1 MDKISTHKSFIL
13 GITLIALI
21 SILYVI
27 RIFGARS
34 GIDSLY
40 DEGYLLLKL
49 WEARN
54 EIGQQGVSQWP
65 VMVFKLLG
73 SDMSANLLYL
83 RYVEITLQILSV
95 LYLIRAV
102 YKWYSYSQ
110 CNNKNSLLFGISFIL
125 LLQYPTLGA
134 LFIYYNPIQ
143 QLLFNL
149 IIANVILYQRTN
161 EISKSVYLLLA
172 GLCSFLS
179 FLVILPSGV
188 VVSLLILIYLFVIN
202 DYNVMKTFSQSVFY
216 ILGIVIAAL
225 LYHFFVNNLLLVYN
239 EMKEVAGTI
248 TKTGRGYDISTFI
261 IKYLVYFKDI
271 LLSILPLIF
280 AFGLSVF
287 VNKYNKILSILVF
300 VISIVLINLYW
311 PWAKAMYS
319 TMILFPALVGFV
331 VYVFS
336 KNIHKPI
343 LSLLIFL
350 LVFPFLGLLGTNV
363 YYGGKIVWFFISW
376 SIVLLILMST
386 KLKSKFLDHHK
397 HFFILSVLVLYLFF
411 PVRSLFG
418 RDNNK
423 YLFEKYNQISGIKIT
438 QSQLIYFNRVDS
450 IITKYGY
457 KPNMHYMFSTQL
469 DHMTIYVLNARPN
482 STYFQPMDFVVDEN
496 SFKLIKP
503 EFLFLT
509 KYDLDVAGEK
519 LINSNWGFPDAY
531 DKYYV
536 GTPETVNT
544 GYPTE
549 RWLYCL
555 KSLRQNK

>member
-110 CNNKNSLLFGISFIL
+110 CNNKNSLLFSISFIL
-125 LLQYPTLGA
+125 ILQYPTLGA

-149 IIANVILYQRTN
+149 IIANVILYQSTN

-179 FLVILPSGV
+179 FMVILPSGV
-188 VVSLLILIYLFVIN
+188 VVALLIFIYLFVIN

-319 TMILFPALVGFV
+319 TMIFFPALIGFV

-336 KNIHKPI
+336 NNIHKPI
-343 LSLLIFL
+343 LFLLIFL

-376 SIVLLILMST
+376 SIVPLIVISS
-386 KLKSKFLDHHK
+386 KLKSKFQENHK

-411 PVRSLFG
+411 PVKSLFG

-450 IITKYGY
+450 IITNYGY
-457 KPNMHYMFSTQL
+457 RPNIHYMFSTQL

-482 STYFQPMDFVVDEN
+482 STYFQPMDFVVDDN

-509 KYDLDVAGEK
+509 KYDLDVAGQK

>member
-149 IIANVILYQRTN
+149 IIANVILYQSTN

-179 FLVILPSGV
+179 FMVILPSGV
-188 VVSLLILIYLFVIN
+188 VVALLIFIYLFVIN

-319 TMILFPALVGFV
+319 TMIFFPALIGFV

-336 KNIHKPI
+336 NNIHKPI
-343 LSLLIFL
+343 LFLLIFL

-376 SIVLLILMST
+376 SIVPLIVISS
-386 KLKSKFLDHHK
+386 KLKSKFQENHK

-411 PVRSLFG
+411 PVKSLFG

-450 IITKYGY
+450 IITNYGY
-457 KPNMHYMFSTQL
+457 RPNIHYMFSTQL

-509 KYDLDVAGEK
+509 KYDLDVAGQK

>member
-1 MDKISTHKSFIL
+1 MGKNSIDLSLIL
-13 GITLIALI
+13 SITLIAVI
-21 SILYVI
+21 SIMYVI
-27 RIFGARS
+27 RFLGAHI

-49 WEARN
+49 WEVRN

-65 VMVFKLLG
+65 VLVFKLLG

-83 RYVEITLQILSV
+83 RYVEITLQILSI
-95 LYLIRAV
+95 LYLIIAV
-102 YKWYSYSQ
+102 YKWYSYAQ
-110 CNNKNSLLFGISFIL
+110 CNNKIYFLFGTSFIL

-134 LFIYYNPIQ
+134 MFINYNSIQ

-149 IIANVILYQRTN
+149 IIANVIFYQSTN
-161 EISKSVYLLLA
+161 EITKPVYLLLA

-179 FLVILPSGV
+179 FMVILPSGV
-188 VVSLLILIYLFVIN
+188 VVALLILIYLFVIN
-202 DYNVMKTFSQSVFY
+202 DYDVRKTFSQSVFY
-216 ILGIVIAAL
+216 ILGIVIAAI

-248 TKTGRGYDISTFI
+248 TKTGRGYDIFTFI
-261 IKYLVYFKDI
+261 LKYLVYFKDI
-271 LLSILPLIF
+271 LLSILPLLL

-287 VNKYNKILSILVF
+287 LNKHNKILSILVF
-300 VISIVLINLYW
+300 VISIVLINVYW

-319 TMILFPALVGFV
+319 TMIIFPALVGFV
-331 VYVFS
+331 VYVYS

-343 LSLLIFL
+343 LFLLIFL
-350 LVFPFLGLLGTNV
+350 LVFPFFGLLGTNV
-363 YYGGKIVWFFISW
+363 YYGGKIGWFFISW
-376 SIVLLILMST
+376 SIIPIILISS
-386 KLKSKFLDHHK
+386 KLKSKFLDNHK
-397 HFFILSVLVLYLFF
+397 HFFILSVLVLYMFF

-418 RDNNK
+418 TDNNK
-423 YLFEKYNQISGIKIT
+423 FLFDKYNQISGIKIT
-438 QSQLIYFNRVDS
+438 QSQLNYFNRVDS
-450 IITKYGY
+450 IISKYGY
-457 KPNMHYMFSTQL
+457 KPNKHYMFSTQL

-509 KYDLDVAGEK
+509 KYDLDVAGQK

-536 GTPETVNT
+536 GTPETAIT
-544 GYPTE
+544 GYSTE

>member
-1 MDKISTHKSFIL
+1 MKKISIHKSFIL

-54 EIGQQGVSQWP
+54 EIGQQGASQWP

-110 CNNKNSLLFGISFIL
+110 CNNKNSFLFGISFIL

-149 IIANVILYQRTN
+149 IIANVIFYQSTN
-161 EISKSVYLLLA
+161 EVTKPVYLLLA

-179 FLVILPSGV
+179 FIVILPSGV
-188 VVSLLILIYLFVIN
+188 VVTLLIFIYLFVMN
-202 DYNVMKTFSQSVFY
+202 DYDVRKTFIQSIFY
-216 ILGIVIAAL
+216 VLGIVIAAI

-248 TKTGRGYDISTFI
+248 TKTGRGYDIFTFI

-287 VNKYNKILSILVF
+287 VNKYNKILSILFF
-300 VISIVLINLYW
+300 VISIVLINFYW

-319 TMILFPALVGFV
+319 TMILFPALIGFV

-336 KNIHKPI
+336 RNIHKPI
-343 LSLLIFL
+343 LFLLIFL

-376 SIVLLILMST
+376 SIVPLIVISS
-386 KLKSKFLDHHK
+386 KLKSKFIENHK

-411 PVRSLFG
+411 PVRSLFD
-418 RDNNK
+418 RDDNK
-423 YLFEKYNQISGIKIT
+423 YLFDKYNQISDIKIT

-450 IITKYGY
+450 IITNYGY

-482 STYFQPMDFVVDEN
+482 STYFQPMDFVVDDN

-509 KYDLDVAGEK
+509 KYDLDVAGQK